1 MKYSNLHTHSVYS
14 DGAHTP
20 RQIIEQAI
28 QNDMTA
34 IGISDHSYTF
44 FDTRYC
50 IDEAK
55 NGEYISELRALKD
68 EYKGRIEV
76 LVGIELDAYSSG
88 YNRAD
93 FDYII
98 GSCHYLN
105 FGGNYVSVDSSLVGV
120 KDAIEKYC
128 DGDSMRFAMKYFDTY
143 TERICEMR
151 PDILGHIDLV
161 SKLGVVDESSE
172 IYRKR
177 AVETLC
183 DSLSACDI
191 IEMNTGA
198 ISRGYKKLPYP
209 ADFLLR
215 EIKEIKDKKKH
226 IILSSDSH
234 SKETL
239 TFYFDEC
246 LNILRANGIK
256 SVVTYSNGAFEE
268 VSI

>member
-1 MKYSNLHTHSVYS
+1 MKYSNLHTHSIYS

-20 RQIIEQAI
+20 REIVEQAI
-28 QNDMTA
+28 SQGMSA

-50 IDEAK
+50 IAEEK
-55 NGEYISELRALKD
+55 NGEYINELRSLKA
-68 EYKGRIEV
+68 EYKGKIDV
-76 LVGIELDAYSSG
+76 LIGIELDAFSQG
-88 YNRAD
+88 YKKED

-98 GSCHYLN
+98 GSCHYIN
-105 FGGNYVSVDSSLVGV
+105 FGGTYASVDSSLAGV
-120 KDAIEKYC
+120 KEAIEKYC
-128 DGDSMRFAMKYFDTY
+128 GGNSMDFAMRYFNTY
-143 TERICEMR
+143 TEKICAMR

-161 SKLGVVDESSE
+161 SKLGVVDDTSE
-172 IYRKR
+172 QYRKK
-177 AVETLC
+177 AIETLC
-183 DSLSACDI
+183 DSLSVCDI

-209 ADFLLR
+209 AEFML
-215 EIKEIKDKKKH
+215 KEIKNRNKQ

-246 LNILRANGIK
+246 LDILRANGIRNI
-256 SVVTYSNGAFEE
+256 VTYSDGGFVE
-268 VSI
+268 VGI

>member
-1 MKYSNLHTHSVYS
+1 MKYSNLHTHSIYS

-20 RQIIEQAI
+20 REIVEQAFS
-28 QNDMTA
+28 QNMTA

-44 FDTRYC
+44 FDKTYC
-50 IDEAK
+50 IAENK
-55 NGEYISELRALKD
+55 NGEYINELRALKE
-68 EYKGRIEV
+68 EYKGRLEV
-76 LVGIELDAYSSG
+76 LVGIELDAFSSG

-105 FGGNYVSVDSSLVGV
+105 FGDAYVSVDSSLVGV
-120 KDAIEKYC
+120 KNAIQKYC
-128 DGDSMRFAMKYFDTY
+128 DGDSMKFAMKYFDTY
-143 TERICEMR
+143 TERICAMR

-161 SKLGVVDESSE
+161 SKLGVVDEESE
-172 IYRKR
+172 LYRKK
-177 AVETLC
+177 ALQTLC
-183 DSLSACDI
+183 DSLSVSDI

-209 ADFLLR
+209 ARFLLG
-215 EIKEIKDKKKH
+215 EIKARKKS

-234 SKETL
+234 SKDTL

-246 LNILRANGIK
+246 LDILRENDIK
-256 SVVTYSNGAFEE
+256 SIVTYKDGKFEE
-268 VSI
+268 IGI